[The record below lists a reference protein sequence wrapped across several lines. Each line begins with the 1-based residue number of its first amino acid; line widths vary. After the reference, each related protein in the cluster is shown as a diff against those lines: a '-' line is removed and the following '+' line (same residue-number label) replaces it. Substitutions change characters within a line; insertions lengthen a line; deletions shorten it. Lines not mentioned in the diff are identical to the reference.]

1 MPGAEI
7 HVETPTR
14 YEIGFLTG
22 VFEALGRQTLTDA
35 DFRRA
40 TKLSGEHRAQQ
51 LALWLQDLRRQITS
65 PVS

>member
-1 MPGAEI
+1 MVIDFQA
-7 HVETPTR
+7 
-14 YEIGFLTG
+14 
-22 VFEALGRQTLTDA
+22 TLTEA